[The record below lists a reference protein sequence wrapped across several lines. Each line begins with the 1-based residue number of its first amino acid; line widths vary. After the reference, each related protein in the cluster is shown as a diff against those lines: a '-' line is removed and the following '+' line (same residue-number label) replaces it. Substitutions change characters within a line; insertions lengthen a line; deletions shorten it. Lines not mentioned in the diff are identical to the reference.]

1 MLFIAVILATASLA
15 GCASLAQQKPSLVIP
30 SVEAAASPG
39 ESEMVNVP
47 SGRRAPDPTSTPTS
61 APTPEPPFSESF
73 VFGRSFGGRPLVAYR
88 LGNGPIAR
96 ALIGGLHGGYEWNT
110 TTLMSQTLDHLLAA
124 PDLIPTHLTLYIIP
138 LANPD
143 GAAAGTA
150 AERGRMNGNGVDL
163 NRNWDYEW
171 RPEATHGT
179 QPVFAGSSAFSE
191 PETAALRN
199 FILDHAIDA
208 VIFYHSAG
216 GVVFS
221 GAGHDT
227 SATVELA
234 EWLADQTG
242 YRYAPEG
249 VPGQITTGNAIDWLT
264 THGIDAVEIE
274 LSTHEDLDWE
284 ANLKGILAYLGWRPR
299 LTEIN

>member
-1 MLFIAVILATASLA
+1 
-15 GCASLAQQKPSLVIP
+15 
-30 SVEAAASPG
+30 
-39 ESEMVNVP
+39 
-47 SGRRAPDPTSTPTS
+47 
-61 APTPEPPFSESF
+61 
-73 VFGRSFGGRPLVAYR
+73 
-88 LGNGPIAR
+88 
-96 ALIGGLHGGYEWNT
+96 
-110 TTLMSQTLDHLLAA
+110 MSQTLDHLLAA
-124 PDLIPTHLTLYIIP
+124 PDLIPTHLALYIIP

-143 GAAAGTA
+143 GAVAGTDA
-150 AERGRMNGNGVDL
+150 NSGRMNGNGVDL

-171 RPEATHGT
+171 QPEATHGT

-221 GAGHDT
+221 GAGHDA
-227 SATVELA
+227 SETVELA

-264 THGIDAVEIE
+264 TQGIDAVEIE
-274 LSTHEDLDWE
+274 LATHEDIDWE
-284 ANLKGILAYLGWRPR
+284 ANWSGVLGFLRWKLPDVD
-299 LTEIN
+299 TTD